1 MRKLIQSAE
10 RVHLEAY
17 FARVNWRAHL
27 VPVVVAEIQNFLSDL
42 KPLGLKNPYW
52 SIVRDDANKG
62 YYDNQ
67 KSEIWT
73 DSITISLGF
82 RPIRVNAVVPVKGR
96 FRTLS
101 ESQASLAISQH
112 VSGYVIAM
120 IYPPSSDLAMPLKP
134 FYVVDSWQNPGTVQ
148 PRQIRKLLG
157 IMMEVDIFC
166 GAEIYP
172 NKKGTRLLTMLQAK
186 DEILANASRSY
197 RWTQT
202 FHWVGLPS

>member
-1 MRKLIQSAE
+1 
-10 RVHLEAY
+10 
-17 FARVNWRAHL
+17 
-27 VPVVVAEIQNFLSDL
+27 
-42 KPLGLKNPYW
+42 
-52 SIVRDDANKG
+52 
-62 YYDNQ
+62 
-67 KSEIWT
+67 
-73 DSITISLGF
+73 
-82 RPIRVNAVVPVKGR
+82 VVPVKGR
-96 FRTLS
+96 FRPLS

-186 DEILANASRSY
+186 DEILANGGSRVWVWLKTVFRVTKGVLKLASIEK
-197 RWTQT
+197 
-202 FHWVGLPS
+202 